1 MMFEPTLLRAL
12 ALLLPVSFVL
22 AASAIAYARGLKMVA
37 GLQMVG
43 AVCLIIVVLTHVC
56 EAFNFLPSMYWGEP
70 RSWGHYLDLGSAVM
84 GIPLLSLGYFL
95 RAVTGRRRTRDD
107 GTEAAH

>member
-1 MMFEPTLLRAL
+1 
-12 ALLLPVSFVL
+12 
-22 AASAIAYARGLKMVA
+22 MVA

-70 RSWGHYLDLGSAVM
+70 RSWGHYLDLASAVM
-84 GIPLLSLGYFL
+84 GIVLLSLGYLL
-95 RAVTGRRRTRDD
+95 RAGYRAGKTRAD
-107 GTEAAH
+107 GTEAAHVKSR